1 MKKYRILVDF
11 TDKYTGEE
19 YKVGKIHEF
28 SDERALEILSYKKVT
43 AIEVVKTRTRKS
55 TSKQEEDKDEPRED

>member
-43 AIEVVKTRTRKS
+43 AIEVVKTRARK
-55 TSKQEEDKDEPRED
+55 SKQEADKDEPSED